1 MLLPDKSGIATWVFK
16 GKGLQTYLTQ
26 AGPSPGLWIVTTELT
41 VMIGQEASPPSS

>member
-1 MLLPDKSGIATWVFK
+1 MAGTATGGTTWVLERK
-16 GKGLQTYLTQ
+16 DLQIYLTQ